1 MPSLPAYIE
10 RAVPNPQ
17 SSRAPWYKNTAP
29 SYAGIFLWVVF
40 YQSLADGTLT
50 HAGPAVLFRGAGLA
64 GVLSYALYYY
74 VPAILGMKT
83 GLPLYVVG
91 SSTFGATG
99 GYVMPGLL
107 MGLLQVGWLAVGTYY
122 ATTYIL
128 RGVGHTPRTGTLV
141 FTVVAVVWGYAT
153 GFIGAKGIQY
163 VAKVALVLPVIPA
176 LMLLFAFFKTAH
188 GITSYHVP
196 DPNPSAALALMLQGV
211 IGFFATAGAAGADFG
226 MSNRDTRDVKLG
238 GLWGIVIAIIY
249 AGGLPLL
256 ATAGAHGLN
265 PDLGYSYDAVISSIG
280 GFSASAMF
288 LLFAVASVASSCFC
302 AFIAGN
308 SFATMIPGVPRIT
321 TSMIGATVAVI
332 LAATGYAANLATVF
346 SLVGASFGP
355 ICGAMLADYLLSGRK
370 WPGPRR
376 GINWA
381 GYLAWAVGFAIGIL
395 PLSFVPAPDFL
406 KAHSQP
412 AVIYSFI
419 AGFVVYVVAA
429 KLGGQPGFINAAE
442 LPGNRTS
449 VVAKPA

>member
-1 MPSLPAYIE
+1 MSNLPAYIQ
-10 RAVPNPQ
+10 RAVPNAP

-50 HAGPAVLFRGAGLA
+50 HAGPWFCLGALAVAA
-64 GVLSYALYYY
+64 VLSYALYYY
-74 VPAILGMKT
+74 VPAMLGMET

-128 RGVGHTPRTGTLV
+128 RGFGHPAQSGTLA
-141 FTVVAVVWGYAT
+141 FTLVAVVWGYAT

-163 VAKVALVLPVIPA
+163 VAKVALVLPIIPA
-176 LMLLFAFFKTAH
+176 LMLLFTLFKTAP
-188 GITSYHVP
+188 GIASYHVP
-196 DPNPSAALALMLQGV
+196 DPNPFAALALMLQGV

-226 MSNRDTRDVKLG
+226 MNNRDARDVKLG
-238 GLWGIVIAIIY
+238 GIWGIVIAILY

-256 ATAGAHGLN
+256 ATAGAHGMN
-265 PDLGYSYDAVISSIG
+265 PNLGFSYDAVITFIG
-280 GFSASAMF
+280 GFSATAMF

-302 AFIAGN
+302 AFIFGN
-308 SFATMIPGVPRIT
+308 SFATMIPGLPRIT
-321 TSMIGATVAVI
+321 TSMVGATIAVI

-355 ICGAMLADYLLSGRK
+355 ICGAMLADYLLSGRR

-381 GYLAWAVGFAIGIL
+381 GYLAWAVGFFIGIV
-395 PLSFVPAPDFL
+395 PLSFVPAPAFM

-412 AVIYSFI
+412 AALYSFI
-419 AGFVVYVVAA
+419 AGFLVYWLAA
-429 KLGGQPGFINAAE
+429 KLGAQPALVE
-442 LPGNRTS
+442 VPSLSGNRGN
-449 VVAKPA
+449 VAAA